1 VTGAGPIALGPR
13 HPEVK
18 RLRSLLR
25 DASARASEG
34 AFVLEGPRLLED
46 AIRRRAALEAVYLG
60 PNARQAFRTLLDAPE
75 LAGVPV
81 AELKEGV
88 LEKLGSTRTPQPVL
102 AVAPIPP
109 ALAIADLRGN
119 GPVLVAVGVA
129 DPGNL
134 GTLMRSAEAS
144 GCAGL
149 VCAGDSV
156 DAYNAKVVRA
166 SAGSVL
172 GIPLVAAP
180 AGERLDPATVLDALA
195 ATGRARYGAAVGGTP
210 MAALDLAGPV
220 ALVLGNEAHGLPVD
234 VQDRL
239 DGTVGIPMAGPAESL
254 NVAMA
259 GTILCFEA
267 ARQRANG
274 PGPTDDRL

>member
-18 RLRSLLR
+18 RLRALLR
-25 DASARASEG
+25 DASARAAEH

-46 AIRRRAALEAVYLG
+46 AIRRGAPIQFVYLG
-60 PNARQAFRTLLDAPE
+60 QGAHQAFRAVLDAPA
-75 LAGVPV
+75 LAGVPM

-102 AVAPIPP
+102 AVAPIPSAP
-109 ALAIADLRGN
+109 AIDDLRGA
-119 GPVLVAVGVA
+119 GPVVVTVGVS

-149 VCAGDSV
+149 VCAGDTV
-156 DAYNAKVVRA
+156 DAYNPKVVRA

-172 GIPLVAAP
+172 GIPVVAAP
-180 AGERLDPATVLDALA
+180 AGEQLDPAAVLDELA
-195 ATGRARYGAAVGGTP
+195 AARRTRFGAAVGGTP
-210 MAALDLAGPV
+210 MTALDLAAPV
-220 ALVLGNEAHGLPVD
+220 ALVLGSEAHGLPPE
-234 VQDRL
+234 VQERL
-239 DGTVGIPMAGPAESL
+239 DGTVGIPMEGPAESL

-267 ARQRANG
+267 ARQRSA
-274 PGPTDDRL
+274 R